1 MTKKPRETPGGKYAG
16 LLTTVAD
23 TPAVDAVTAPAEAA
37 EHDAA
42 LDDEL
47 EVLTVQSVV
56 LSAQSAEIEQRIAE
70 VLAKRPPRA
79 QAVTPRYGRRAQADM
94 VQLGVVIPTA
104 LKRRLAAF
112 ANERNLQLAEATE
125 VLLDLA
131 LTTSGE

>member
-1 MTKKPRETPGGKYAG
+1 MTKKSTETPGGKYAG

-23 TPAVDAVTAPAEAA
+23 TPAVDAVTAPAE
-37 EHDAA
+37 HDAA
-42 LDDEL
+42 LDAEL
-47 EVLTVQSVV
+47 EVLTVQSVE
-56 LSAQSAEIEQRIAE
+56 LSARALDVEQRIAE

-79 QAVTPRYGRRAQADM
+79 QAATPRYGRRAQADM